1 MASKSS
7 PKGYDRDREDRYHSS
22 HRDDK
27 HSSSYST
34 LDNPI
39 TRPRSRSRDHD
50 RGEHSTRR
58 RNREDSMDR
67 DRDRVNNSRLTR
79 DRSTSRDRTH
89 DRKEKKRKRDKSEE
103 RRARKTEKRRIKEEE
118 EARRVAELSVYSAT
132 DNPFHD
138 VNLGQQFRWHKKN
151 EKERKQGLSLAESQ
165 RRDAIRRQEAKE
177 ELERLNRRRAEREVE
192 QRLREEE
199 EIKMQRVA
207 ESAQMSDWIAKD
219 GEFQLQ
225 QERTRAAIRIK
236 EKRAKAVDFLA
247 LNLRYVHPVGDEEEE
262 EKEEDAGLEIDLDE
276 PYNILDN
283 LSSNQVEELHD
294 DIERYL
300 SLEDSEVNIDFWTNM
315 MVVCKDRLDGIKAS
329 ERMGKEA
336 AAAVEADIT
345 ALLSGKSYEHL
356 AALQK
361 QIQGK
366 LASGEPID
374 TDYWEGLLKKLLV
387 WKAKAKL
394 KTLHEV
400 VVRNRLEQL
409 RKRQRDEAL
418 QAQEELLAGVA
429 QSVVQGRMDARVV
442 MSGGA
447 SGEPDVSPEDV
458 EPYDRS
464 MSPPLID
471 ITKLRPEER
480 DIDIVTERDELRALL
495 EQRRTVTASRYVP
508 KTAQAI
514 AQVEVPEAASGA
526 DLASEAL
533 YRAEAERELDEE
545 EELFNLEE
553 NIAHPTS
560 YNWEDK
566 YRPRKPRYF
575 NRVHTGYE
583 WNKYNQT
590 HYDVDNP
597 PPKVVQGYKF
607 NIFYPDLIDKSKAP
621 TYKIVKEPGNEDTV
635 LLHFSAGPP
644 YEDIAFRIVNREW
657 EFSHKRGFRSSFDR
671 GCLSLWFN
679 FRRNFY
685 RK

>member
-1 MASKSS
+1 M
-7 PKGYDRDREDRYHSS
+7 Y
-22 HRDDK
+22 
-27 HSSSYST
+27 
-34 LDNPI
+34 
-39 TRPRSRSRDHD
+39 RSRSRSPATSD
-50 RGEHSTRR
+50 RHRGSYKDEKDFSRYGTSDDYRKSWN
-58 RNREDSMDR
+58 RNRGQDEPSRRGRGRSGSR
-67 DRDRVNNSRLTR
+67 DRDDLSHRRR
-79 DRSTSRDRTH
+79 HRSISKDGEHRM
-89 DRKEKKRKRDKSEE
+89 EKKRRRDRSEE
-103 RRARKTEKRRIKEEE
+103 RRARKAEKKRIKEEE
-118 EARRVAELSVYSAT
+118 EARQVAELSVYSAT

-138 VNLGQQFRWHKKN
+138 VNLGQQFRWHKKT
-151 EKERKQGLSLAESQ
+151 EKERKQGLSLAEAHH
-165 RRDAIRRQEAKE
+165 RDAIRRQEAKE
-177 ELERLNRRRAEREVE
+177 ELERLNRRRAEREAE

-199 EIKMQRVA
+199 ESRMQRLA
-207 ESAQMSDWIAKD
+207 ESAQMSEWIAKD
-219 GEFQLQ
+219 SEFQLD
-225 QERTRAAIRIK
+225 QERNRAAIRIK

-247 LNLRYVHPVGDEEEE
+247 LNLRYVHPVEDEE
-262 EKEEDAGLEIDLDE
+262 DDTGLEIDLDE

-283 LSSNQVEELHD
+283 LSPDQVEELHD

-300 SLEDSEVNIDFWTNM
+300 SLEESDVNIDFWTNM
-315 MVVCKDRLDGIKAS
+315 MVVCKDRLDKIKAS
-329 ERMGKEA
+329 QRMGTEA
-336 AAAVEADIT
+336 AAAVDMDVT
-345 ALLSGKSYEHL
+345 ALLSGKSYKHL
-356 AALQK
+356 AILQK
-361 QIQGK
+361 QIQAK
-366 LASGEPID
+366 LTSGEPID

-394 KTLHEV
+394 KSLHEV

-429 QSVVQGRMDARVV
+429 RSAVQGTADARLLIP
-442 MSGGA
+442 SAA
-447 SGEPDVSPEDV
+447 SGELDVQPEDI

-464 MSPPLID
+464 MSPSLID
-471 ITKLRPEER
+471 ITKLYGEQRE
-480 DIDIVTERDELRALL
+480 IDITTQEEALRVLL
-495 EQRRTVTASRYVP
+495 EQRRSVAVSRYIP
-508 KTAQAI
+508 KAVQS
-514 AQVEVPEAASGA
+514 VPEAEVNETASGA
-526 DLASEAL
+526 DLVSEAL
-533 YRAEAERELDEE
+533 YRAEAEKELDEE

-553 NIAHPTS
+553 NISHATS

-607 NIFYPDLIDKSKAP
+607 NIFYPDLIDKSRAP

-657 EFSHKRGFRSSFDR
+657 EYSHKRGFRSSFDR

>member
-1 MASKSS
+1 MGRHSSAHPSS
-7 PKGYDRDREDRYHSS
+7 PTRRYDECGREAERSNRDRKSLGTDGYSE
-22 HRDDK
+22 RD
-27 HSSSYST
+27 
-34 LDNPI
+34 
-39 TRPRSRSRDHD
+39 
-50 RGEHSTRR
+50 EHHKRR
-58 RNREDSMDR
+58 RSPSGERDPSSQRR
-67 DRDRVNNSRLTR
+67 DRDSSRER
-79 DRSTSRDRTH
+79 
-89 DRKEKKRKRDKSEE
+89 RKRRKRDKSEE
-103 RRARKTEKRRIKEEE
+103 RKARKAEKKRIKEEE
-118 EARRVAELSVYSAT
+118 EARQVAELSVYSAT

-151 EKERKQGLSLAESQ
+151 ERDKKEGLTYAESQ
-165 RRDAIRRQEAKE
+165 RRDAIRRQEAKD
-177 ELERLNRRRAEREVE
+177 ELERLNKRRAEREAD

-199 EIKMQRVA
+199 ELRMQRLQ
-207 ESAQMSDWIAKD
+207 ESAQMSEWLSKEGDFRL
-219 GEFQLQ
+219 E
-225 QERTRAAIRIK
+225 QERKRATIRIQ
-236 EKRAKAVDFLA
+236 EKRAKAIDFLA
-247 LNLRYVHPVGDEEEE
+247 LNLKYVNPSTEEDDGG
-262 EKEEDAGLEIDLDE
+262 EEDAGLEIDLDE
-276 PYNILDN
+276 PYNIFDN
-283 LSSNQVEELHD
+283 LTDEQVEELHD

-300 SLEDSEVNIDFWTNM
+300 TLEQVPINIEFWTNM
-315 MVVCKDRLDGIKAS
+315 MVVCKDQLERIKVND
-329 ERMGKEA
+329 RMGIET
-336 AAAVEADIT
+336 AAAVEDDIT
-345 ALLSGKSYEHL
+345 TLLSGKSYDEL
-356 AALQK
+356 SSLQR
-361 QIQGK
+361 QIQDK
-366 LASGEPID
+366 LTSGETVD
-374 TDYWEGLLKKLLV
+374 NDYWENLLRRLLV

-394 KTLHEV
+394 KSFHEV

-429 QSVVQGRMDARVV
+429 KSASSKPWIPKDIEADVPDPDIHDVQDI
-442 MSGGA
+442 
-447 SGEPDVSPEDV
+447 EE
-458 EPYDRS
+458 YDRA

-471 ITKLRPEER
+471 IIKLSAEDRQ
-480 DIDIVTERDELRALL
+480 IDILTEQEDRRALFA
-495 EQRRTVTASRYVP
+495 QRRAVAASRFVA
-508 KTAQAI
+508 KAVQQRVETQDE
-514 AQVEVPEAASGA
+514 EVPSGA

-553 NIAHPTS
+553 NITNPTS

-590 HYDVDNP
+590 HYDTDNP

-635 LLHFSAGPP
+635 LLHFTAGPP

-679 FRRNFY
+679 YRRNFY

>member
-1 MASKSS
+1 MARRDSRSVS
-7 PKGYDRDREDRYHSS
+7 PGVRDRERDRDRERPREKDDS
-22 HRDDK
+22 HRR
-27 HSSSYST
+27 H
-34 LDNPI
+34 
-39 TRPRSRSRDHD
+39 RSRSRDRRD
-50 RGEHSTRR
+50 RRDDNDRDGPERKRR
-58 RNREDSMDR
+58 RSRSRTPEKDR
-67 DRDRVNNSRLTR
+67 KRRSR
-79 DRSTSRDRTH
+79 SRDD
-89 DRKEKKRKRDKSEE
+89 DRKKYVRKRDKSEE
-103 RRARKTEKRRIKEEE
+103 KKARKAEKKRMKEEE
-118 EARRVAELSVYSAT
+118 EARQVAELSVYSAT

-151 EKERKQGLSLAESQ
+151 EMERKQGMTLAEAQ
-165 RRDAIRRQEAKE
+165 HKDALRRQEAKE
-177 ELERLNRRRAEREVE
+177 ELERLNKRRAEREAE

-199 EIKMQRVA
+199 EIRMQRLA
-207 ESAQMSDWIAKD
+207 ESAQMADWLSKEE
-219 GEFQLQ
+219 GFQLE
-225 QERTRAAIRIK
+225 QERARAAIRIK
-236 EKRAKAVDFLA
+236 EKRAKAIDFLA
-247 LNLRYVHPVGDEEEE
+247 MNLRYVNPINEENEQVDDEE
-262 EKEEDAGLEIDLDE
+262 LEIDLDE
-276 PYNILDN
+276 PYNITDSLTPV
-283 LSSNQVEELHD
+283 QIEELHD

-300 SLEDSEVNIDFWTNM
+300 TLEQSDVNIEFWTNM
-315 MVVCKDRLDGIKAS
+315 MVIVKDQLDRVKAS
-329 ERMGKEA
+329 ERMGHEA
-336 AAAVEADIT
+336 AAAVESDIT
-345 ALLSGKSYEHL
+345 ALLRGKTYDHL
-356 AALQK
+356 VALQK
-361 QIQGK
+361 TIQVK

-374 TDYWEGLLKKLLV
+374 VEYWENLLKKLLV

-429 QSVVQGRMDARVV
+429 KSAARGERPNAAADAEASAAKAVEEVETYDSSMD
-442 MSGGA
+442 
-447 SGEPDVSPEDV
+447 
-458 EPYDRS
+458 
-464 MSPPLID
+464 PPLLDIRKLPYEERQID
-471 ITKLRPEER
+471 I
-480 DIDIVTERDELRALL
+480 ITELDDLRALITQRRQVASSRFVPRTAQPAL
-495 EQRRTVTASRYVP
+495 EQ
-508 KTAQAI
+508 
-514 AQVEVPEAASGA
+514 PEAESSAAATAAVANSNA

-533 YRAEAERELDEE
+533 FRAEAERDLDEE
-545 EELFNLEE
+545 EELFNVEE
-553 NIAHPTS
+553 DIQHPTS

-590 HYDVDNP
+590 HYDTDNP

-621 TYKIVKEPGNEDTV
+621 TYKIVKEPGNDETV
-635 LLHFSAGPP
+635 LLHFTAGPP

>member
-1 MASKSS
+1 MPRSRS
-7 PKGYDRDREDRYHSS
+7 PSPTRRYD
-22 HRDDK
+22 DDK
-27 HSSSYST
+27 RSPERNSRSSKYDDKSYRVRD
-34 LDNPI
+34 LDNSHKSRHRRTPS
-39 TRPRSRSRDHD
+39 RSRSRD
-50 RGEHSTRR
+50 RT
-58 RNREDSMDR
+58 
-67 DRDRVNNSRLTR
+67 SRSKR
-79 DRSTSRDRTH
+79 DRSRSRDPER
-89 DRKEKKRKRDKSEE
+89 REKKRKRDKSEE
-103 RRARKTEKRRIKEEE
+103 RRARKAEKKRIKEEE
-118 EARRVAELSVYSAT
+118 EARQVAELSVYSAT

-151 EKERKQGLSLAESQ
+151 EKEKKQGLTLAESQ
-165 RRDAIRRQEAKE
+165 RKDAIRRQEAKE

-199 EIKMQRVA
+199 ELRMQRLQ
-207 ESAQMSDWIAKD
+207 ESAQMSEWLSKD
-219 GEFQLQ
+219 GDFQLE
-225 QERTRAAIRIK
+225 QERRRAAIRIK

-247 LNLRYVHPVGDEEEE
+247 LNLKYVSPPAEEDEVD
-262 EKEEDAGLEIDLDE
+262 EEDAGLEIDLDE
-276 PYNILDN
+276 PYNIFDN
-283 LSSNQVEELHD
+283 LSLEQN
-294 DIERYL
+294 YL
-300 SLEDSEVNIDFWTNM
+300 ALEHSEVNLDFWTNM
-315 MVVCKDRLDGIKAS
+315 MVVCKDRLERIKVDT
-329 ERMGKEA
+329 RL
-336 AAAVEADIT
+336 ADIT
-345 ALLSGKSYEHL
+345 ALLSGKTYDDLVS
-356 AALQK
+356 LQRK
-361 QIQGK
+361 IQEK
-366 LASGEPID
+366 LTSGEPVD
-374 TDYWEGLLKKLLV
+374 TDYWESSLRNSLCGKRI
-387 WKAKAKL
+387 
-394 KTLHEV
+394 

-409 RKRQRDEAL
+409 RKKQRDEAL

-429 QSVVQGRMDARVV
+429 RSAQENATGIVIA
-442 MSGGA
+442 GA
-447 SGEPDVSPEDV
+447 ADEIIDVADV
-458 EPYDRS
+458 EPYDRC
-464 MSPPLID
+464 MSPPLLD
-471 ITKLRPEER
+471 ITRLRPEEKEV
-480 DIDIVTERDELRALL
+480 DILTAEEDRRNLFQ
-495 EQRRTVTASRYVP
+495 QRRTVAASRFVP
-508 KTAQAI
+508 KARQSTP
-514 AQVEVPEAASGA
+514 EVQDEEAPSNA

-553 NIAHPTS
+553 NIANPTT

-590 HYDVDNP
+590 HYDTDNP

-621 TYKIVKEPGNEDTV
+621 TYKIVKEPGNDETV

>member
-1 MASKSS
+1 MRNRARNESRIQLATIPRRKRTASTNPGGVGVGAKARTETGSHVGTNAIGAEVETEII
-7 PKGYDRDREDRYHSS
+7 KRKS
-22 HRDDK
+22 HR
-27 HSSSYST
+27 
-34 LDNPI
+34 
-39 TRPRSRSRDHD
+39 
-50 RGEHSTRR
+50 
-58 RNREDSMDR
+58 
-67 DRDRVNNSRLTR
+67 
-79 DRSTSRDRTH
+79 
-89 DRKEKKRKRDKSEE
+89 RKRDKSEE
-103 RRARKTEKRRIKEEE
+103 RKARKAEKRRIKEEE
-118 EARRVAELSVYSAT
+118 EARRVAELSIYSAT

-138 VNLGQQFRWHKKN
+138 INLGQQFNWHKKN
-151 EKERKQGLSLAESQ
+151 EMERKKGLSLVEAQ
-165 RRDAIRRQEAKE
+165 RKDAIRRQEAKE

-192 QRLREEE
+192 ARLREEE
-199 EIKMQRVA
+199 ELRMSRLQ
-207 ESAQMSDWIAKD
+207 ESAQMSEWLSKD
-219 GEFQLQ
+219 GDFQLE
-225 QERTRAAIRIK
+225 QERRRAAIRIK
-236 EKRAKAVDFLA
+236 EKRAKGIDFLA
-247 LNLRYVHPVGDEEEE
+247 LNLKYVNPPSEDEDKD
-262 EKEEDAGLEIDLDE
+262 KEEDEDASLEIDLDE
-276 PYNILDN
+276 PYNIFDS
-283 LSSNQVEELHD
+283 LSSEQTHELHD

-300 SLEDSEVNIDFWTNM
+300 TLETSDVNLDFWTNM
-315 MVVCKDRLDGIKAS
+315 MVVCKDRLDRIQTNK
-329 ERMGKEA
+329 RMGIEA
-336 AAAVEADIT
+336 AAAVEADIA
-345 ALLSGKSYEHL
+345 ALLSGKTYEDL
-356 AALQK
+356 VSLQRR
-361 QIQGK
+361 IQEK
-366 LASGEPID
+366 LTSGEPVD
-374 TDYWEGLLKKLLV
+374 TDYWEGLLKRLLV

-394 KTLHEV
+394 KSLHEV

-429 QSVVQGRMDARVV
+429 RSASRRNAPEAVVEMEIIEEVV
-442 MSGGA
+442 PA
-447 SGEPDVSPEDV
+447 EDM
-458 EPYDRS
+458 EAYDRA

-471 ITKLRPEER
+471 ITKLSPEER
-480 DIDIVTERDELRALL
+480 EIDIHIDKEDRRTLF
-495 EQRRTVTASRYVP
+495 EQRRAVAASRFVP
-508 KTAQAI
+508 KAARP
-514 AQVEVPEAASGA
+514 AAVETQNEEAASSA

-533 YRAEAERELDEE
+533 YRAEAEKDLDEE

-553 NIAHPTS
+553 NIANPTS

-590 HYDVDNP
+590 HYDTDNP

-621 TYKIVKEPGNEDTV
+621 TYKIVKEPGNDETV